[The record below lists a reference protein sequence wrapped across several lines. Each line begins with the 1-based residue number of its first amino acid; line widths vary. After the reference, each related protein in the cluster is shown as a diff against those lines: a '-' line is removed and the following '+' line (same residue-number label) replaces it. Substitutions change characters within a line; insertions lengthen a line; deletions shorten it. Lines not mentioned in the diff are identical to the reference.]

1 MSRERSGPRGS
12 TTANTASVEDRM
24 NERAQADMDSRK
36 KDQAEQR
43 REKAQSVERGEKRSL
58 RRPDDSE

>member
-1 MSRERSGPRGS
+1 
-12 TTANTASVEDRM
+12 M